1 MAVDFTQ
8 EIQDLRTTM
17 DSVRQVTD
25 LGKLEA
31 TIADLEQQSAAPDL
45 WDDQEKAQQ
54 VTSALSRAKA
64 EHDRVTGMDS
74 RVEDLEVLDVPA
86 RLPEGITG
94 RDLSAGAYQA
104 SDADL
109 PVTLRLAPSAH
120 WVAEYYPVTSR
131 ETAGED
137 LLVTLPTSNEGFLR
151 RLVLRLGGGAQ
162 VVAPESARAAVE
174 GAAEQALSGYDAH

>member
-1 MAVDFTQ
+1 MSRLLFLFLIASLGLVGASRKALARQLSAWNAAIHAV
-8 EIQDLRTTM
+8 
-17 DSVRQVTD
+17 
-25 LGKLEA
+25 
-31 TIADLEQQSAAPDL
+31 PDG
-45 WDDQEKAQQ
+45 A
-54 VTSALSRAKA
+54 SALAAAVTASEGSSRTVPFNAA
-64 EHDRVTGMDS
+64 LIDS
-74 RVEDLEVLDVPA
+74 
-86 RLPEGITG
+86 
-94 RDLSAGAYQA
+94 Q
-104 SDADL
+104 DADL